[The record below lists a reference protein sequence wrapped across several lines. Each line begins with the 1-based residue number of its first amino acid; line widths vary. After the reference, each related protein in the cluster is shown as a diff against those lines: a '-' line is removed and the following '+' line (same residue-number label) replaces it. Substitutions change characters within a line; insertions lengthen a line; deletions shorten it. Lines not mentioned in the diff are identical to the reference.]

1 MGVPPAR
8 ASVNARSSDAPNAV
22 TSSRMPTNERRVDVA
37 HVLILGAGYTGAA
50 TARLARAAGL
60 GVRVTVR
67 SEDRANALR
76 AEGFDVIVLPS
87 LDETVAG
94 WIDAATHVVVAFP
107 PDGVTEFR
115 IAPSLARAASSVFIS
130 TTGVYGER
138 RGRVDDRT
146 PLPDAPDARGAR
158 YLDAE
163 RAFREHGATVLRSP
177 AIYGPERGLHVRVLR
192 GEHRIPGDGSRTLSR
207 IHVEDLAALL
217 LAARRVTAETF
228 VVGDAEP
235 APHLDVVRF
244 VCSTYGVPLPESV
257 PLGDVHDSLRA
268 DRAVDGTRALATLG
282 VTLRYP
288 SYRDGMAP
296 SAIGRAVSPV
306 RE

>member
-1 MGVPPAR
+1 
-8 ASVNARSSDAPNAV
+8 
-22 TSSRMPTNERRVDVA
+22 MPTNERRADVA
-37 HVLILGAGYTGAA
+37 RVLVLGAGYTGAA

-60 GVRVTVR
+60 GVTTTVR
-67 SEDRANALR
+67 SEDRASALR
-76 AEGFDVIVLPS
+76 AEGFDVVVGAALG
-87 LDETVAG
+87 AG
-94 WIDAATHVVVAFP
+94 VGAGVDDGIDGTTHVVIAFP
-107 PDGVTEFR
+107 PDGATEFR

-130 TTGVYGER
+130 TTGVYGDR

-163 RAFREHGATVLRSP
+163 QAFREHGATVLRSP
-177 AIYGPERGLHVRVLR
+177 AIYGPDRGLHVRVLR
-192 GEHRIPGDGSRTLSR
+192 GDHRIPGDGSRTLSR

-217 LAARRVTAETF
+217 LAARGVTAETF

-244 VCSTYGVPLPESV
+244 VCATYGVPLPESV

-268 DRAVDGTRALATLG
+268 DRAIDGTRALAVLG

-296 SAIGRAVSPV
+296 RATGLGAP
-306 RE
+306 

>member
-1 MGVPPAR
+1 
-8 ASVNARSSDAPNAV
+8 
-22 TSSRMPTNERRVDVA
+22 MPMSERRADVA
-37 HVLILGAGYTGAA
+37 RVLILGAGYTGAA
-50 TARLARAAGL
+50 TARLARAAGFA
-60 GVRVTVR
+60 VTATVR
-67 SEDRANALR
+67 SDDRASALR
-76 AEGFDVIVLPS
+76 DEEFDVVVGAAL
-87 LDETVAG
+87 
-94 WIDAATHVVVAFP
+94 DAAVAESIDGTTHVVVAFP
-107 PDGVTEFR
+107 PDGATEFR

-130 TTGVYGER
+130 TTGVYGDR

-177 AIYGPERGLHVRVLR
+177 AIYGPDRGLHVRVLG

-217 LAARRVTAETF
+217 LAARAVTGETF

-244 VCSTYGVPLPESV
+244 VCETYGVPLPESV

-268 DRAVDGTRALATLG
+268 DRAVDGTRALAVLR

-288 SYRDGMAP
+288 SYRDGMTSRAT
-296 SAIGRAVSPV
+296 GRAV
-306 RE
+306 R